1 MVPTVIFSVCG
12 LNAKLPLLIIDTFTV
27 VGDVGVGVGVV
38 LVGVGLG
45 RDGVGVAFV
54 GVGLGR
60 DGFGVTVGGVDV
72 GESFVVPTIAV
83 PVSVGEAVLLA
94 TLPLPSSQP
103 ASTTRRSITQK
114 PHKTMRRNK

>member
-1 MVPTVIFSVCG
+1 MVPTVIFTVCG
-12 LNAKLPLLIIDTFTV
+12 LNAKLPLLIIDTLTV
-27 VGDVGVGVGVV
+27 VGGVSVGLGRGVGVGVV

-94 TLPLPSSQP
+94 TLPLP
-103 ASTTRRSITQK
+103 
-114 PHKTMRRNK
+114 